1 MPVANT
7 GSGMRWFGENG
18 KKRCDYR
25 MLVDVDSSDK
35 RALIDDI
42 HYNRIL
48 GEKKH
53 TGTSL

>member
-7 GSGMRWFGENG
+7 GVCSEKMDAITVCWL
-18 KKRCDYR
+18 
-25 MLVDVDSSDK
+25 MLTAATS
-35 RALIDDI
+35 ALIDDI